1 MKKLTILLAIVLIA
15 LNASAQLLWKVSGN
29 GLERPS
35 YIFGTHHFAPSSML
49 DQLPGMQ
56 QAIDDCDVVYG
67 EVDKDSLMSQAVQ
80 LKMAQAMIAPPDS
93 TLDKLYS
100 PEGYSIVEKVFNKYF
115 ETMGVKLP
123 QMNRLKPNAISTQMQ
138 AMQMMKYFP
147 DFDMS
152 NQIDMG
158 VQQRVAA
165 AGKPTAG
172 LETVDEQI
180 NLLFNSSLRDQAA
193 DLLETCK
200 QDDQF
205 LEITTRLS
213 EAYLAQ
219 DLATMQSLLTDPQLG
234 DSEQQ
239 LEHLLYNRNRQWV
252 VKLRDIMPK
261 QSVLVCVGAGHLVG
275 ELGLLNIFRNLGY
288 TVEPMK

>member
-1 MKKLTILLAIVLIA
+1 
-15 LNASAQLLWKVSGN
+15 
-29 GLERPS
+29 
-35 YIFGTHHFAPSSML
+35 ML